1 MMHKK
6 TYFRLSLILA
16 LTIVAAHGFAQ
27 ESTETSALEAPEP
40 GPWIF
45 TFTGEPFTPPGHLA
59 EEGSVESSVEIG
71 AFDTK
76 VSGSPDVAAE
86 YLDVGNGPTANATV
100 SSHAKWGSL
109 FFQGAYQSS
118 STNAGQLDFDVKRII
133 RSSNAFEK
141 FPHQL
146 GHDPMDNLEATST
159 NGKVVWH
166 TDLSPGQDYSL
177 DYSVFNS
184 RTEIQIP
191 SFRMVTLGVD
201 FREQSRKGHRQA
213 FTTSHCD
220 TCHTYSQ
227 AHALDERTSDGTLDA
242 KVAWRGGFAKA
253 AFTSRSLTYGTSS
266 VPAQFDDALHPELQ
280 LPLFDNRLQYDAD
293 VGTVPA
299 DLWPDIDKDKTRL
312 DLVFNNVLG
321 FAVTA
326 NGVWTQTENKYTG
339 LKMNYDGYMLTAAKR
354 WENGIRFRWRGNAYT
369 IDNQNVYVPVI
380 EREGI
385 AGPQAGLTYS
395 EIYGRTFDG
404 IRYSAANRD
413 AFESKADV
421 SYRFGRTLGTLR
433 GFWEYSTIDREYY
446 EVLPGESTTTTN
458 LFGASWR
465 ARPAKKLRFDANLK
479 YADISNAFSLI
490 DGACSTLVSDPWPTP
505 WNPDTAQYFDFHDAR
520 VADTTASPSG
530 WLRADLGL
538 SYSTGRTTLT
548 GKYIYWD
555 GDNTDGNLTDWS
567 RESNTAL
574 VTVWSAPA
582 EAWSWYATYTW
593 MDSDLGVPACIPVF
607 DG

>member
-1 MMHKK
+1 MNTK
-6 TYFRLSLILA
+6 TILRLSLILA
-16 LTIVAAHGFAQ
+16 LTVVAAHGFAQ
-27 ESTETSALEAPEP
+27 DSTDSAASPAADP

-45 TFTGEPFTPPGHLA
+45 TFTGEPFTAPGQTA
-59 EEGSVESSVEIG
+59 EEGSTQSNVEIG

-76 VSGSPDVAAE
+76 VSGSPDLAAE
-86 YLDVGNGPTANATV
+86 YSDVGSGVTANATV
-100 SSHAKWGSL
+100 SSHADWGSI
-109 FFQGAYQSS
+109 FFQGAFQSS
-118 STNAGQLDFDVKRII
+118 STNAGELDFDIKRIV
-133 RSSNAFEK
+133 RSQNTYEK

-146 GHDPMDNLEATST
+146 GHDPMENLEATSI

-166 TDLSPGQDYSL
+166 TDLDPYQEYSL
-177 DYSVFNS
+177 DYAVFGS

-191 SFRMVTLGVD
+191 SFRALTLGVD
-201 FREQSRKGHRQA
+201 FREQNRTGHRQA
-213 FTTSHCD
+213 FTTAHCD

-227 AHALDERTSDGTLDA
+227 THDLDERTSDGTLDA

-253 AFTSRSLTYGTSS
+253 SFTSRDVSYGTSS

-280 LPLFDNRLQYDAD
+280 VPVFDNRLQYDAD

-299 DLWPDIDKDKTRL
+299 DLWPDFNKDKTRL

-321 FAVTA
+321 FSVTA
-326 NGVWTQTENKYTG
+326 NGVWTETQNEYTG
-339 LKMNYDGYMLTAAKR
+339 LKMKYDGYMLTAAKG
-354 WENGIRFRWRGNAYT
+354 WKNGFRFRWRGNAYQ
-369 IDNQNVYVPVI
+369 IDNDNVYVPVI

-395 EIYGRTFDG
+395 EIYGETFDG

-413 AFESKADV
+413 VFESKADV
-421 SYRFGRTLGTLR
+421 SYRFGRKLGTLR

-446 EVLPGESTTTTN
+446 QVLPGESTTTTN
-458 LFGASWR
+458 LLGASWR
-465 ARPAKKLRFDANLK
+465 AHPAKKLRFDANLK
-479 YADISNAFSLI
+479 YADINNAFSLI
-490 DGACSTLVSDPWPTP
+490 DGACSTLVSDAYPNP
-505 WNPDTAQYFDFHDAR
+505 WNPETPQYPDFQDAR

-538 SYSTGRTTLT
+538 SYSAGRTTFT

-555 GDNTDGNLTDWS
+555 GDNSDGNLTDWS
-567 RESNTAL
+567 RQSNTAL

-582 EAWSWYATYTW
+582 ESWSWYATYTW